1 MKRADVKTETLHVW
15 DPLVRFCHWSLV
27 IVFVGDYFLNDEGE
41 GWHRW
46 LGYYAVAV
54 VMVRGA
60 WGFIGSPA
68 ARWSDFWPTPTRLVR
83 HIRALVRGEDY
94 HRMGHSPLGA
104 LVMVLM
110 LLLMTGLG
118 ISGFLMEEVDYFWG
132 EDLPRDLHE
141 WMANTLFALVCVH
154 IAAAVVESLRLRENL
169 PLSMI
174 TGVRRKR

>member
-1 MKRADVKTETLHVW
+1 MKAETLRLW

-27 IVFVGDYFLNDEGE
+27 VAFVGDYFLTEEGDD
-41 GWHRW
+41 WHRW
-46 LGYYAVAV
+46 LGYYAVTVILVRV
-54 VMVRGA
+54 V

-83 HIRALVRGEDY
+83 HTRALLCGEDY

-110 LLLMTGLG
+110 LVLLVGIG

-132 EDLPRDLHE
+132 EDLPRDIHAF
-141 WMANTLFALVCVH
+141 MANALFALVCVH
-154 IAAAVVESLRLRENL
+154 IVAAVVESLRLRENL

-174 TGVRRKR
+174 TGLRRKR

>member
-1 MKRADVKTETLHVW
+1 VKAETLRLW
-15 DPLVRFCHWSLV
+15 DPLVRICHWSLV
-27 IVFVGDYFLNDEGE
+27 VVFISDYVLNEEGD

-54 VMVRGA
+54 VLVRVV
-60 WGFIGSPA
+60 WGFSGPPS
-68 ARWSDFWPTPTRLVR
+68 ARWSDFWPTPTRVVQ
-83 HIRALVRGEDY
+83 HGRALFSGKGY
-94 HRMGHSPLGA
+94 HRMGHSPIGA

-132 EDLPRDLHE
+132 EDWLRDVHE
-141 WMANTLFALVCVH
+141 FMANALLALVCVH
-154 IAAAVVESLRLRENL
+154 IVAALVESLRLRENL

-174 TGVRRKR
+174 TGHRRKR